1 MIDED
6 RQGAF
11 NDAINDALI
20 SWRVILGKSHVCP
33 VCFCGALVG
42 TLMSIAANYEH
53 NEPVPELTEEDI
65 ASMRAQIAMG
75 DVAGNA

>member
-6 RQGAF
+6 RQNAF

-20 SWRVILGKSHVCP
+20 SWRVILGKSQVCP
-33 VCFCGALVG
+33 VCFCGALMG
-42 TLMSIAANYEH
+42 TMMEISTHYEH

-65 ASMRAQIAMG
+65 ATMRARIAMG